1 MKYFL
6 LVLLLFLSGK
16 VLAETKI
23 IPLGSINV
31 RHQCFDTK
39 MLEKAMLKNNE
50 TLKLQMVGQTA
61 KTLTEVWLSQ
71 EGSWTV
77 IVKTVMPNGVD
88 VSCVVAAAVRGGILD
103 THDVIER
110 GLAH

>member
-1 MKYFL
+1 MRYFL

-16 VLAETKI
+16 VLAENKI

-31 RHQCFDTK
+31 RHQCYDSS

>member
-1 MKYFL
+1 MRYFL

-16 VLAETKI
+16 VLAENKI

-31 RHQCFDTK
+31 RHQCYDSS
-39 MLEKAMLKNNE
+39 MLETAMLKNNE
-50 TLKLQMVGQTA
+50 ELKYQMVGQTA

-71 EGSWTV
+71 EGSWTI
-77 IVKTVMPNGVD
+77 IVKTVMANGVD

>member
-31 RHQCFDTK
+31 RHQCYDSS
-39 MLEKAMLKNNE
+39 MLELAMEKNKE
-50 TLKLQMVGQTA
+50 TLKYQMIGQTA

-77 IVKTVMPNGVD
+77 IVRTLIANTE
-88 VSCVVAAAVRGGILD
+88 VSCVVAAATNGGILE
-103 THDVIER
+103 TKDVIEK
-110 GLAH
+110 GLVH